1 MQKTRRIQGWV
12 RKLRFLSV
20 LPLALLAGMAH
31 ADEPITGAYAGLAVG
46 RATLHRARFTRSDI
60 EAHDTAFKALFG
72 YRAMRGLAFEASY
85 TDFGEMAKRDQLAG
99 DVEAFSVGIVG
110 LIPLRRVELFG
121 KAGFGAWRGTTVDRN
136 GQSVRDDDIDP
147 VVALG
152 AQLRNGRLALR
163 AEIELQFLSFDA
175 GEHGRDGDLVDFISV
190 GANWRF

>member
-1 MQKTRRIQGWV
+1 MQMTKRIHGRV
-12 RKLRFLSV
+12 RTLRFLCI

-31 ADEPITGAYAGLAVG
+31 ADEPVTGVYAGAAVG

-85 TDFGEMAKRDQLAG
+85 ADFGEMAKRDQLAG
-99 DVEAFSVGIVG
+99 EVQAFSVGIVG
-110 LIPLRRVELFG
+110 LIPLRQVELFG

-136 GQSVRDDDIDP
+136 GQNVRDDDIDP

-152 AQLRNGRLALR
+152 VQLRNGRLAVR
-163 AEIELQFLSFDA
+163 AEIEAQFLSFDA
-175 GEHGRDGDLVDFISV
+175 GEHGRDGDLVDFISI

>member
-1 MQKTRRIQGWV
+1 MTKRILGGI
-12 RKLRFLSV
+12 RTLRFLSV

-31 ADEPITGAYAGLAVG
+31 ADEPITGAYAGVGVG
-46 RATLHRARFTRSDI
+46 RATLHRARFTRSDV

-72 YRAMRGLAFEASY
+72 YRAMRRLAFEASY
-85 TDFGEMAKRDQLAG
+85 ADFGEMAKRDELTG

-110 LIPLRRVELFG
+110 LIPLRQVELFG

-147 VVALG
+147 LLG
-152 AQLRNGRLALR
+152 LGVQLRNGRFAVR
-163 AEIELQFLSFDA
+163 AEIEAQFLSFDA
-175 GEHGRDGDLVDFISV
+175 GEHGRDGDLLDLISI